1 MLEKLNR
8 FTRREFTEDEVYIFD
23 VILCDNDIDRDYEA
37 FSDQSL
43 DTLESMFIG
52 RTGIFD
58 HNPKGA
64 NQTARIFD
72 TEIVSDNSKST
83 RDGRPYKYLKGHAYM
98 VRTDSNSDLIKE
110 IDGGI
115 KKEVSVSCSAEKCIC
130 SICGTDRKTKSCVHI
145 KNKKY
150 GSRLCFHS
158 LENITDAYEWSFVA
172 VPAQVNAGVTKKF
185 NSPNPADDDVMKS
198 LKDEIQKKDEIIS
211 CLYDDLKKDIT
222 RLCYINGSEIY
233 SKAFE
238 AAAGKMN
245 IQELISFKQ
254 TLEKGIRNSDVC
266 RPQLILDS
274 KSSVENFKIQKGDF

>member
-1 MLEKLNR
+1 MLEKLNK

-37 FSDQSL
+37 FSDNSL
-43 DTLESMFIG
+43 DTLKSMFIG
-52 RTGIFD
+52 KTGIFD
-58 HNPKGA
+58 HNPKGS

-83 RDGRPYKYLKGHAYM
+83 KDGRPYKYLKGHAYM

-130 SICGTDRKTKSCVHI
+130 SICGTDRRIKSCVHI

-150 GSRLCFHS
+150 GSKLCFNM

-172 VPAQVNAGVTKKF
+172 VPAQVNAGVTKKYNGD
-185 NSPNPADDDVMKS
+185 NSIDDDTLKS
-198 LKDEIQKKDEIIS
+198 FREEIQEKDEIIS
-211 CLYDDLKKDIT
+211 CLYDDLRKDIT

-238 AAAGKMN
+238 SAAEKMN
-245 IQELISFKQ
+245 IQELVSFKQ
-254 TLEKGIRNSDVC
+254 ALEKEIKNSAVC
-266 RPQLILDS
+266 RPQLVSDNRNSID
-274 KSSVENFKIQKGDF
+274 NFKI